1 MLRIIVLCL
10 LAMPA
15 VAQATPAGLP
25 GPLTDAQKAAF
36 AQIEADPPPPEI
48 VRNSHYWISNEYRH
62 DLFKDRIADL
72 GGVHIGVG
80 TDQNYLLA
88 GWSKPEMLIL
98 MDFDTYIPR
107 IHRAYG
113 IAFEKSATPEAF
125 LAFWQADNAEA
136 VMARLATDFGADKDG
151 DVGKEGK
158 RIVRSF
164 KTARPL
170 IQKRLKRTLRKYKK
184 RGVSTFLDDAEQ
196 YAYIKTLWATG
207 RVIAIRGDLTAT
219 KTMQTIAKAAID
231 AGMVVRTVYMSNAPQ
246 YFNFEAQFRANIA
259 ALPFD
264 DKSVFLHTLT
274 RGAFGYADG
283 YYHYNVQPGLN
294 FQVWMET
301 SRYRKL
307 TQILRHRTTVKG
319 IDGFS
324 IMQTVPQDL
333 PEKVR
338 ARVLKKT
345 PPQKTPP
352 QKTPPQKAPP
362 QKAPPPP
369 KK

>member
-10 LAMPA
+10 FALPLTAIAQPGIAEPA
-15 VAQATPAGLP
+15 AKTAAL

-62 DLFKDRIADL
+62 DLFKGHIAGL

-80 TDQNYLLA
+80 TDQNYLMA

-107 IHRAYG
+107 IHRAYEL
-113 IAFEKSATPEAF
+113 AFAQSATPEAF
-125 LAFWQADNAEA
+125 LAFWDDSNAKP
-136 VMARLATDFGADKDG
+136 VIARLTADLAGADGTLSKDA
-151 DVGKEGK
+151 K
-158 RIVRSF
+158 RTVRSF

-170 IQKRLKRTLRKYKK
+170 IKKRLERTLRTYRK
-184 RGVSTFLDDAEQ
+184 RGVPTFLDDADQ
-196 YAYIKTLWATG
+196 YTYIKTLWATG
-207 RVIAIRGDLTAT
+207 RVIAIRGDLTAQ
-219 KTMQTIAKAAID
+219 KTMQGIGKAARD

-246 YFNFEAQFRANIA
+246 YFNFDDQFRANIA

-294 FQVWMET
+294 FQTWLER
-301 SRYRKL
+301 SRFRKL
-307 TQILRHRTTVKG
+307 TQILRYRTPDKG
-319 IDGFS
+319 IAGFS
-324 IMQTVPQDL
+324 TMQKVPADL
-333 PEKVR
+333 PHKQR
-338 ARVLKKT
+338 LHVLKKSL
-345 PPQKTPP
+345 KESL
-352 QKTPPQKAPP
+352 KASP
-362 QKAPPPP
+362 AP